1 MKITLKEKRFLV
13 AKYFELLLL
22 QGYGIDEYMGKP
34 LTYWNYTG
42 LIKEIIRQ
50 EEDVYGS
57 TDFLEIYPD
66 FKKYINN
73 KK

>member
-1 MKITLKEKRFLV
+1 MLN
-13 AKYFELLLL
+13 
-22 QGYGIDEYMGKP
+22 GYGIVEYMGKP

-57 TDFLEIYPD
+57 TDFLESYPD

>member
-1 MKITLKEKRFLV
+1 MKITLKEKKFLV

-22 QGYGIDEYMGKP
+22 QGNGIIEYMGKP
-34 LTYWNYTG
+34 LTYWNYTV

-57 TDFLEIYPD
+57 TDFLLFYPD
-66 FKKYINN
+66 FKKYIN
-73 KK
+73 K

>member
-1 MKITLKEKRFLV
+1 MKITLKDKKFLI
-13 AKYFELLLL
+13 ARYFELLLL
-22 QGYGIDEYMGKP
+22 QGYGINEYMGKP

-50 EEDVYGS
+50 EQDVYGS
-57 TDFLEIYPD
+57 SDFLEHYPIYRN
-66 FKKYINN
+66 FIN